1 MLRIPPRGQAPF
13 FVVISFGHG
22 PSRRTREPVARHAAG
37 EMLAANVDFHER
49 LFAQAFQAAVSKA
62 ARAGVGLPDK
72 QKPRRMEVRGFARE
86 LCLPAGRSVWG
97 HARGLG
103 RGLLANQPDSQ
114 KEVPNKKPGRNGKA
128 GLLSASRDG

>member
-72 QKPRRMEVRGFARE
+72 QKPRRMEF
-86 LCLPAGRSVWG
+86 
-97 HARGLG
+97 

-114 KEVPNKKPGRNGKA
+114 KEVPNKKPGRKGKA